1 MPAQLCGHFL
11 FVGSEEGTDFYAT
24 DGAVVGADTA
34 PRAFLRINFGKIV
47 THDNCLLRTELFA
60 LFTGDTAADTFFADG
75 RALFLV

>member
-1 MPAQLCGHFL
+1 MCGHFL
-11 FVGSEEGTDFYAT
+11 FVGSEEGTDSYAT

-60 LFTGDTAADTFFADG
+60 LFATDTAADTFFADC
-75 RALFLV
+75 RAFLSV